1 MKGSIKMARELL
13 SIIVNCY
20 NEEETINIFYDKIT
34 PIIKSIKNLN
44 YEIIFIDDC
53 SSDKTLDIIKKISE
67 KDSNVKYLSTTRRF
81 GKEAGILAGYEH
93 ARGDYIVSIDVDL
106 QDPPELIV
114 DMYNKIKNEKYDCV
128 ATRSISRNGYSVF
141 RKIFTKMYYLILNAM
156 TPLEMK
162 EGIRDYRMVTKRV
175 AKDIINMKEYNR
187 YSRYLFEYLG
197 YKTYWIEFDNK
208 ERAAGK
214 TKWNFFKL
222 LQVAIEAIL
231 SSSSSLLFFPIIVGI
246 VLFIISIIMIVITLF
261 INESIKVFILTVVL
275 FIGSLIIMMIGIN
288 SLYISKMNL
297 EIKNRPKYII
307 KESSDDLNEKI

>member
-1 MKGSIKMARELL
+1 MSKELL

-34 PIIKSIKNLN
+34 PIIKEIKNLS

-53 SSDKTLDIIKKISE
+53 SSDKTLDIIKNISK

-93 ARGDYIVSIDVDL
+93 AHGDYIVSIDVDL

-114 DMYNKIKNEKYDCV
+114 EMYNKIRNEGYDCV
-128 ATRSISRNGYSVF
+128 ATRSVSRNGYSVF
-141 RKIFTKMYYLILNAM
+141 RKLFTKMYYLILNFL
-156 TPLEMK
+156 TSLEMK

-197 YKTYWIEFDNK
+197 YKTYWIEFDNQ
-208 ERAAGK
+208 ERVAGK

-222 LQVAIEAIL
+222 FRVAMEAIL
-231 SSSSSLLFFPIIVGI
+231 SSSSYLLLFPIIIGI
-246 VLFIISIIMIVITLF
+246 ILLIASIIMIIINLF
-261 INESIKVFILTVVL
+261 IDESVKVFILTAIL
-275 FIGSLIIMMIGIN
+275 FMGGLIIMMIGIN

-297 EIKNRPKYII
+297 EIKNRPKYVIE
-307 KESSDDLNEKI
+307 ESSDNLNEKN